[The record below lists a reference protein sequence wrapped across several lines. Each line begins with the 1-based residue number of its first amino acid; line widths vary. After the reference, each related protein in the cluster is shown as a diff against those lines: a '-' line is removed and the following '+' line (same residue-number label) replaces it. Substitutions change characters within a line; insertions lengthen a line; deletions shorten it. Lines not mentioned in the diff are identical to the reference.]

1 MYTRAT
7 NFIWAILD
15 RLQLSALVVIAS
27 NSSTI
32 ASFVGNQW
40 TKHIQ
45 IHFDCSDLTFLYSY
59 FTCQSKLTD
68 ILAKFM
74 SLWCSWIKH
83 AIPLLQGSA
92 IKPGLYS
99 QSISVCFITSCGCL
113 WFAQLMWNP
122 FCDISAY
129 VSTAPVTIYW
139 SHCYVPLVFEI
150 TYLDVGAKEM
160 CVCGISSKCSK
171 LWKTNVF
178 TYLSTQFNFNSWA
191 KYCFIGVG
199 YNWKYFA

>member
-1 MYTRAT
+1 MGHLGQTA
-7 NFIWAILD
+7 APV
-15 RLQLSALVVIAS
+15 LVVIAS

-32 ASFVGNQW
+32 ASFVPPLPECAGLCPNVGNQW

-74 SLWCSWIKH
+74 SLWCSRLKH
-83 AIPLLQGSA
+83 AIPLLQGTA

-99 QSISVCFITSCGCL
+99 QSISPCFITSCGCL
-113 WFAQLMWNP
+113 WFTQLMWNP

-129 VSTAPVTIYW
+129 VSTAPITVYC
-139 SHCYVPLVFEI
+139 SHYYVPLVFEI

-160 CVCGISSKCSK
+160 CVCGGDFLQMFQTMKKMC
-171 LWKTNVF
+171 LLT
-178 TYLSTQFNFNSWA
+178 
-191 KYCFIGVG
+191 
-199 YNWKYFA
+199 